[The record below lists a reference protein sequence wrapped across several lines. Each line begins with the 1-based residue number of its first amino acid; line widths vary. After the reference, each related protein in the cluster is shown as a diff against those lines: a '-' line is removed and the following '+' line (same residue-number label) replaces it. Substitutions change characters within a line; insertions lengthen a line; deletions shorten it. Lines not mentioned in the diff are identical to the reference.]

1 MKKFLL
7 LLTKKHSLLIA
18 LIALASISTFLFEQ
32 IVGDALSE
40 VFVYQ
45 RLLISQGEI
54 WRLFTGHLL
63 HTNGYH
69 LALNLSALVM
79 LWLLHGRFYTPLVY
93 ALLFLFSALITSIG
107 IYYFDQD
114 LIQYVGLSG
123 VLHGIFVFGSIMDI
137 RAKDKT
143 GYILFI
149 GVWLKIAYEQVYG
162 ASSEIIDLIE
172 ANVAVDSHLWG
183 AVGGLIYTAIYLL
196 GNKNKKPK

>member
-1 MKKFLL
+1 MKKLLL
-7 LLTKKHSLLIA
+7 LLTQKDTLLIA
-18 LIALASISTFLFEQ
+18 LIALASISAFLFEQ
-32 IVGDALSE
+32 IAGNAFSQI
-40 VFVYQ
+40 FVYQ
-45 RLLISQGEI
+45 RQLISQGEI
-54 WRLFTGHLL
+54 WRLFTGHFL

-69 LALNLSALVM
+69 LVLNLSALI
-79 LWLLHGRFYTPLVY
+79 LLLLLHGRFYTQSIY
-93 ALLFLFSALITSIG
+93 ALLFVFSALTTSVG
-107 IYYFDQD
+107 IYFFNQD

-172 ANVAVDSHLWG
+172 ASVAVDSHLWG

-196 GNKNKKPK
+196 SYKNKEPK